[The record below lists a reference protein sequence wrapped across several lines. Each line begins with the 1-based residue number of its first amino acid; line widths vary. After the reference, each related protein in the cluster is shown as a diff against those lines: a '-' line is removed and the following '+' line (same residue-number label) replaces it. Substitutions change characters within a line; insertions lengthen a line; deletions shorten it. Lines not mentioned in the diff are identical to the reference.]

1 MSPRHDYKSYTL
13 GNMRNQQED
22 RPIEPRL
29 TKGDEKLHYRTE
41 VLDGKARTFV
51 EGRLIHT
58 EQLPENHDPWVALRN
73 GDVQEGSA
81 FNVRVTGTPEIPDT
95 ISMTPAS
102 NIASWLPYY
111 GDTLAQWQ
119 GVTTGGIRGLR
130 DGGDLRSESA
140 PRALPLT
147 AVTYHEQAIFYQRP
161 MLEDGT
167 IDYEFYY
174 SDQSEL
180 LLVRNVQWT
189 GKWPHELMA
198 VSDQEL
204 SIEVA
209 EFLDQKSEHLTA
221 VFEHDFVRD
230 GMNEDRITPVHGGG
244 PETLRITP
252 EGLVALRP
260 GSDGYRNTTIAPNLQ
275 VQGDFDITVAYDNFE
290 SAPTTKGSSSL
301 MLVALLD
308 NPTADEFFVT
318 RRHMFYAEGNEQQ
331 IVQCATVQKPPEG
344 EKRDYFVTKVME
356 DRSGRLRL
364 SRRGTVVYDLTK
376 EQPDASILYR
386 WVDLRE

>member
-1 MSPRHDYKSYTL
+1 MIHGWHFETATCNQLVCQRTL
-13 GNMRNQQED
+13 ESTNQRQF
-22 RPIEPRL
+22 
-29 TKGDEKLHYRTE
+29 G
-41 VLDGKARTFV
+41 F
-51 EGRLIHT
+51 
-58 EQLPENHDPWVALRN
+58 
-73 GDVQEGSA
+73 
-81 FNVRVTGTPEIPDT
+81 
-95 ISMTPAS
+95 
-102 NIASWLPYY
+102 
-111 GDTLAQWQ
+111 
-119 GVTTGGIRGLR
+119 
-130 DGGDLRSESA
+130 
-140 PRALPLT
+140 
-147 AVTYHEQAIFYQRP
+147 
-161 MLEDGT
+161 
-167 IDYEFYY
+167 FYY
-174 SDQSEL
+174 SDQSE

-189 GKWPHELMA
+189 GKWPRELMA

-252 EGLVALRP
+252 EGLVAIRP

-275 VQGDFDITVAYDNFE
+275 MQGDFDITVAYDNFE

-364 SRRGTVVYDLTK
+364 SRRGTVVYDFTK
-376 EQPDASILYR
+376 EPPEASILYR